1 MALLFLFLV
10 LLSYYYS
17 NCKWAMKGRER
28 KEEKKSAQHN
38 TIITRAYPSK
48 SLECSRFAS
57 ASSTVV
63 ASIQSHFCP
72 FQKERIKIFKTVQTV
87 YVCADTV
94 VGWMGGYWWSGSSAS
109 KAEMMRRISFHCS
122 VVYLRWLTP
131 LRHSMK
137 RRRRRNH
144 RYQLTS
150 SSSFLLPRE
159 HPTHHCDVIKWTKK
173 KKSLVSIW
181 L

>member
-1 MALLFLFLV
+1 MLPPLSLSLSLTAASLSHQKIYSLSSHFLSVFFVKTRKAISITSTPIDLMALLFLFLV

-72 FQKERIKIFKTVQTV
+72 FQKERIKIFKTVKTV

-94 VGWMGGYWWSGSSAS
+94 VGWMGGYW
-109 KAEMMRRISFHCS
+109 
-122 VVYLRWLTP
+122 
-131 LRHSMK
+131 
-137 RRRRRNH
+137 
-144 RYQLTS
+144 
-150 SSSFLLPRE
+150 
-159 HPTHHCDVIKWTKK
+159 
-173 KKSLVSIW
+173 
-181 L
+181 